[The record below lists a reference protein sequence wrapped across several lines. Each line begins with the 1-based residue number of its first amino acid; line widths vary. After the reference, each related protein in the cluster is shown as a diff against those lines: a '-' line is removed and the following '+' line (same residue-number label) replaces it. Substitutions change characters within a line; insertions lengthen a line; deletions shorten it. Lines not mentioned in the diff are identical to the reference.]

1 MMTTDEWERC
11 CFWRAVESVD
21 EKGVFLAQAVAMEAT
36 VASRGELE
44 SQGVNPVGM
53 EGEVEAFLVRRAR
66 RLDDLAMG
74 VAKEPMLRLLAT
86 VRLPVIPGW
95 VLWAGGVG
103 ALVLGFG
110 MTSLGNERE
119 LNLLALPLVG
129 LLVWNAVVMLG
140 AVVMEFW
147 PRRGAGRVGI
157 WRKRSEGGDVEVE
170 RVAEAFAT
178 LTGET
183 GRRLL
188 ARRVRVW
195 LHVGAAVVALGSM
208 VALFARGWSR
218 EYRVVWESTILDG
231 ADAEAFLGGLFAP
244 AAAVFGPAVPVEELA
259 GMRRG
264 EGLETVPGKA
274 LPWLKLYAGTL
285 CLGVM
290 LPRLGLALLT
300 RWRGRSDLERSVA
313 GQGWGGYALRLL
325 RGVEGSG
332 NVVRVVAAGGAP
344 DEKVRG
350 RWREWLGR
358 VYGGCCEFTME
369 GVNEADQDD
378 WVEAWRP
385 EDGRVV
391 VVFFLAATPEEEVQ
405 RAWLM
410 RVREALVAAHYE
422 PEVVVLLD
430 AAGLATRWSGEK
442 RRSREQL
449 WRESVSGLATRTWVG
464 DERGLTDLN
473 SDMPQKG
480 L

>member
-1 MMTTDEWERC
+1 MTTDEWERC

-21 EKGVFLAQAVAMEAT
+21 EKGLFLAQAVAMEAT

-44 SQGVNPVGM
+44 SQKVTAARM

-74 VAKEPMLRLLAT
+74 VAKGPMMRLLAT
-86 VRLPVIPGW
+86 VRLPVIPWWG
-95 VLWAGGVG
+95 LFAGGLG

-110 MTSLGNERE
+110 MTRLGNERE

-129 LLVWNAVVMLG
+129 LLVWNALVMLG
-140 AVVMEFW
+140 ALVMEFW
-147 PRRGAGRVGI
+147 PSRGMGRLGV
-157 WRKRSEGGDVEVE
+157 WRKRSDNAELEVE
-170 RVAEAFAT
+170 QVAEAFAT

-188 ARRVRVW
+188 ARRVRAW
-195 LHVGAAVVALGSM
+195 LHVGAALVALGSIG
-208 VALFARGWSR
+208 ALFASGWSR

-244 AAAVFGPAVPVEELA
+244 AAAVFGPEVPVAELA

-264 EGLETVPGKA
+264 EGLEPVPGKA

-290 LPRLGLALLT
+290 LPRLGLAFLT
-300 RWRGRSDLERSVA
+300 LWRGRNDLERTVG
-313 GQGWGGYALRLL
+313 GQGWGGYAVRLL

-332 NVVRVVAAGGAP
+332 NVVRVVAAGGVQ
-344 DEKVRG
+344 DEKVKG

-358 VYGGCCEFTME
+358 VYGGRCEFTME
-369 GVNEADQDD
+369 GVDEADQDD
-378 WVEAWRP
+378 WVAVWRP
-385 EDGRVV
+385 VDGRVV
-391 VVFFLAATPEEEVQ
+391 VVFFLAATPEDEVQ

-410 RVREALVAAHYE
+410 RVREGLVAAHYE

-430 AAGLATRWSGEK
+430 AAGLTTRWSEEK

-449 WRESVSGLATRTWVG
+449 WREAVSGVATRTWVG
-464 DERGLTDLN
+464 DERGLMDL
-473 SDMPQKG
+473 SGDLPQKA